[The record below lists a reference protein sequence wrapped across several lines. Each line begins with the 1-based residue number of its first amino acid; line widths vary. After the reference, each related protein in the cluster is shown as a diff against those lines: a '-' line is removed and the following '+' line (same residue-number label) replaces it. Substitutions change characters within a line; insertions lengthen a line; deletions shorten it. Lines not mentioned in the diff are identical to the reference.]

1 LVTWLKTA
9 LFRHFST
16 FSQSN
21 SPTILL
27 QKVEKLTKNFSFL
40 AQAPN
45 PKQALIIYSVSK
57 LALFKLRLCPTG
69 GKEQHCGR
77 KWCCSAIGEQQHQ
90 GPSAKAG
97 QTKKAAM
104 VAAFFGENNRWT
116 KC

>member
-16 FSQSN
+16 FSQSI

-45 PKQALIIYSVSK
+45 PKQALTFGFWSIGGSMC
-57 LALFKLRLCPTG
+57 LTG
-69 GKEQHCGR
+69 FR
-77 KWCCSAIGEQQHQ
+77 A
-90 GPSAKAG
+90 
-97 QTKKAAM
+97 
-104 VAAFFGENNRWT
+104 
-116 KC
+116 